1 MTTIA
6 STRTDVV
13 HVVGLRHTSTG
24 DLIAP
29 YDPKLVPRPYGWF
42 IRIVAHRVVV
52 AARVGVPG
60 LAAPPVLE
68 VLVADGVLADAL
80 TYPVPVVGQRPRSFR
95 VSLTAAQLDV
105 PVVAAPRKLTVVLTH
120 AGTGAPSAGRSVK
133 VRGTSGPD
141 LLLPETATP
150 GTYQSAAELW
160 DQRYTPG
167 DLRVGATTVRKVGVD
182 FRKADTRLYVVDPT

>member
-1 MTTIA
+1 M
-6 STRTDVV
+6 
-13 HVVGLRHTSTG
+13 
-24 DLIAP
+24 
-29 YDPKLVPRPYGWF
+29 
-42 IRIVAHRVVV
+42 
-52 AARVGVPG
+52 
-60 LAAPPVLE
+60 
-68 VLVADGVLADAL
+68 
-80 TYPVPVVGQRPRSFR
+80 
-95 VSLTAAQLDV
+95 
-105 PVVAAPRKLTVVLTH
+105 
-120 AGTGAPSAGRSVK
+120 K